1 MDTKDNS
8 YGVKLAAKLQFML
21 EQPRS
26 SIGYGLTNNYY
37 EGEFFQIGDT
47 VKMVTA
53 NDNTVRVEFEIEAKS
68 DNRAAEA
75 ECSFKSD
82 MLIVDS
88 AAKYNIYVSDINK
101 AEGKWDYPSLGIA
114 KAANEIR
121 RKHDLDIARE
131 AAINAPLVDRT
142 ITPGAPKAVTA
153 DTIYSDVLVPIFL
166 KLHDA
171 GASVPGAEKPVG
183 DNPQVAH
190 DTQVTV
196 YMPSSIFGLILQSK
210 YVTDRSTVSADGVV
224 KTGVYKECLGM
235 RLEMEP
241 ALDQK
246 AEDHIDIVSLKPA
259 EGALPIIAGTKNF
272 ITQASKVLPPDE
284 FVNPSKHG
292 KNYSGLEIFGRKIV
306 QEKAACVFWATLK
319 APEA

>member
-1 MDTKDNS
+1 MATNDS

-53 NDNTVRVEFEIEAKS
+53 NDNTVNVEFDIGTKT
-68 DNRAAEA
+68 DTRAAEA
-75 ECSFKSD
+75 QCNFTSD
-82 MLIVDS
+82 LLTVDS

-121 RKHDLDIARE
+121 RKHDLDIAKQ
-131 AAINAPLVDRT
+131 AANYAPLVDST
-142 ITPGAPKAVTA
+142 ITAASPKAVTA

-171 GASVPGAEKPVG
+171 GASVPGAEEPVG

-190 DTQVTV
+190 DTQVSV

-241 ALDQK
+241 ALDQN
-246 AEDHIDIVSLKPA
+246 AEEHIDIATLTPKA
-259 EGALPIIAGTKNF
+259 GALPIIAGTKNF

-306 QEKAACVFWATLK
+306 QKKAACVFWATLE
-319 APEA
+319 APGA